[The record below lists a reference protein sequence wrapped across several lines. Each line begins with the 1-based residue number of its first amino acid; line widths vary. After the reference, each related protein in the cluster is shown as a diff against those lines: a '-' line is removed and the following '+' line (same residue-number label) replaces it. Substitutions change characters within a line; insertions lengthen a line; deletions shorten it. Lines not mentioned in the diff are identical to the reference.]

1 MRRTIIAAAVGLAL
15 LTSCGSH
22 DKKASDGPT
31 DVPTTAASTV
41 TTTPTPTAT
50 TTSPT
55 SPTSPTTTII
65 DYAKGDQDG
74 VRMTSAADTKKLTGA
89 PADFTAFIAAEL
101 AKDNAR
107 SDDACTE
114 KPQIYV
120 EKLDPAG
127 WAAGGHFIPQCGG
140 YASLWAK
147 IGGAWKEVWSGQTL
161 TDCTTLKKY
170 AFPAGMVAKT
180 CLQGDAEVPYTP

>member
-1 MRRTIIAAAVGLAL
+1 MKRAIIVTVVGLAL

-31 DVPTTAASTV
+31 ATPTTPSSD
-41 TTTPTPTAT
+41 TTPAPTPSPTDTPTTPAA
-50 TTSPT
+50 
-55 SPTSPTTTII
+55 TII
-65 DYAKGDQDG
+65 NYANGDQDG
-74 VRMTSAADTKKLTGA
+74 VRMTSSADTKKLTGA

-101 AKDNAR
+101 AKDKAK
-107 SDDACTE
+107 SDAACTE

-147 IGGAWKEVWSGQTL
+147 PGGSWKEVWSGQTL
-161 TDCTTLKKY
+161 TDCKTLKKY
-170 AFPAGMVAKT
+170 AFPVGIAAKT
-180 CLQGDAEVPYTP
+180 CLQGDDEITYAP

>member
-1 MRRTIIAAAVGLAL
+1 MKRAIIATVVGLVL

-22 DKKASDGPT
+22 DKKASGG
-31 DVPTTAASTV
+31 PTTAPTTPSATA
-41 TTTPTPTAT
+41 TTTPTPTPTAT
-50 TTSPT
+50 PT
-55 SPTSPTTTII
+55 PQAPTII

-74 VRMTSAADTKKLTGA
+74 VRMTTTADTKKLTGA

-101 AKDNAR
+101 AKDKAK
-107 SDDACTE
+107 SDAACTE

-147 IGGAWKEVWSGQTL
+147 PGGSWKEVWSGQTL
-161 TDCTTLKKY
+161 TDCKTLKKY
-170 AFPAGMVAKT
+170 AFPVGIAQKT
-180 CLQGDAEVPYTP
+180 CLQGEDEITYQP